1 MGPLIAAL
9 AISTLLGWIIGAG
22 KGRGVEG
29 FFLGLILPGIGWII
43 AMLMKPT
50 VTVQATRDVAV
61 EQERDRI
68 RQEALEQARAE
79 LRDGYVPDGP
89 HAPPTPR
96 PQLATDPWDNK
107 PMRRR

>member
-9 AISTLLGWIIGAG
+9 AISTLLGWIIGST

-50 VTVQATRDVAV
+50 VTIQAQRDVAI
-61 EQERDRI
+61 EQARDRI

-79 LRDGYVPDGP
+79 LRDGYVPDGSY
-89 HAPPTPR
+89 APPPAR
-96 PQLATDPWDNK
+96 PQPPVDPWDNK